1 MTRNFAAIRSLN
13 NDSSRSRPEQNARN
27 MTSANWP
34 APHDS
39 GASGRG
45 NKRLPSALMPILL
58 LLLLSTSL
66 PALAGT
72 VSMQFT
78 GVSGGHSYAGAYTYP
93 YDLKVNGGPNQW
105 MMCISYYEHI
115 SVGETWQANVVSVG
129 SLDPNAYL
137 LDYEAAFLF
146 KMAAADH
153 GSDPNINAAAWWLL
167 EGAPSLNAPATS
179 LELLA
184 QNQTYTKGEYSDV
197 LLYTPIAGSQ
207 SGSLGAPQDFLG
219 STPEPGTL
227 ALLGSAVIGIG
238 GLLRRRLL
246 G

>member
-1 MTRNFAAIRSLN
+1 MNWHNQFVRSASERSTSKTPKLWAA
-13 NDSSRSRPEQNARN
+13 
-27 MTSANWP
+27 TF
-34 APHDS
+34 
-39 GASGRG
+39 
-45 NKRLPSALMPILL
+45 LL
-58 LLLLSTSL
+58 FLAATSL

-72 VSMQFT
+72 VNMQFT

-105 MMCISYYEHI
+105 MMCISYDEHI
-115 SVGETWQANVVSVG
+115 SVGETWKATVVSVG

-146 KMAAADH
+146 KMAEADH
-153 GSDPNINAAAWWLL
+153 GAHPEINVAAWWLL
-167 EGAPSLNAPATS
+167 EGAPSLNAPAHS
-179 LELLA
+179 LQLLA
-184 QNQTYTKGEYSDV
+184 QNQIYSKGEYSDV

-207 SGSLGAPQDFLG
+207 SGTLGTPQAFLG

-227 ALLGSAVIGIG
+227 ALFGSGVIGLS
-238 GLLRRRLL
+238 GLLRRRLR